1 MALLPKAGI
10 IKIENG
16 NKKKTGHKRLAATI
30 THHE

>member
-16 NKKKTGHKRLAATI
+16 NKTKKTGHKKTGRNDNTS
-30 THHE
+30 